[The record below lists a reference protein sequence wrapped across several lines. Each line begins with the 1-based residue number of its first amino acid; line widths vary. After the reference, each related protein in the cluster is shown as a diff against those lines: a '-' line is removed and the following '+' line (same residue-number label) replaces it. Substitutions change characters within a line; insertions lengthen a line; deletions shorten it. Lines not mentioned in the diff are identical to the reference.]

1 MNSSKINRVQCLE
14 CAARFQQQQIFKQKL
29 NKTTKCKY
37 PINSIVNT
45 ALSHPII
52 TPASSNNCCL

>member
-1 MNSSKINRVQCLE
+1 MNSNKINRVECLE

-45 ALSHPII
+45 ALCHPI
-52 TPASSNNCCL
+52 AVCK